1 MKRKDDWL
9 VQIQQ
14 ACYNAEV
21 GDFQEMDALIAEIM
35 ALDIAAQQS
44 VQADGGYCMCNPNE
58 APYKIGSKLCA
69 VCEKPSSA
77 TVRR

>member
-9 VQIQQ
+9 AQIQQ

-35 ALDIAAQQS
+35 ANDEAAQQS
-44 VQADGGYCMCNPNE
+44 VQADGGICTCEGGVSDPEDNH
-58 APYKIGSKLCA
+58 LCGI
-69 VCEKPSSA
+69 CGLPH
-77 TVRR
+77 RR